1 MTTEQQARV
10 TVLGGGSF
18 GTVIAN
24 LAASNG
30 YPTTQWLRDAELV
43 AEMQATHQ
51 NTRYL
56 KGFNLD
62 SRLQFS
68 TDLEQTVSQADL
80 VFVAIPS
87 KAFRQVVQ
95 AAKPYFKPKQ
105 MLVSMTK
112 GIEAGTF
119 SLMSQI
125 IREEVPDARLGVLSG
140 PNLAKEIAAKMPA
153 GTVIASLD
161 PELRSFVHEVLA
173 CAHFRVF
180 ANTDIYGVEL
190 SGALKNIYAIATGI
204 AQAQQVGENTRSM
217 LLTRALAEMSRFAVQ
232 LGANPLTFLG
242 LAGVGD
248 LFATCSSPL
257 SRNYQVGFAFGS
269 GKKLADIIADL
280 EQTAEG
286 INTIQQVKQQADK
299 LGVYMPIVSGLYDI
313 IYNDLPIQQVA
324 ANMMNSGQRSD
335 VEFVLPNR

>member
-1 MTTEQQARV
+1 MSLSKPRV
-10 TVLGGGSF
+10 AVLGGGSF

-30 YPTTQWLRDAELV
+30 CQTTQWLRDAELV
-43 AEMQATHQ
+43 TEMQTTHQ

-56 KGFNLD
+56 KGFDLHPT
-62 SRLQFS
+62 LQFS
-68 TDLEQTVSQADL
+68 TNLEQTVSQADL

-95 AAKPYFKPKQ
+95 TAKPYFQAKQ

-112 GIEAGTF
+112 GIEADTF

-125 IREEVPDARLGVLSG
+125 IREEVPNARLGVLSG

-161 PELRSFVHEVLA
+161 PDLRATVHQVLA
-173 CAHFRVF
+173 CPYFRVF

-190 SGALKNIYAIATGI
+190 SGALKNIYAIATGM
-204 AQAQQVGENTRSM
+204 AQANKVGENTRSM

-257 SRNYQVGFAFGS
+257 SRNYQVGFALGS
-269 GKKLADIIADL
+269 GKKLNDIIADL

-286 INTIQQVKQQADK
+286 INTIKQVKQQADK
-299 LGVYMPIVSGLYDI
+299 LGVYMPIVSGLYEV
-313 IYNDLPIQQVA
+313 IYNEQPIAQVA
-324 ANMMNSGQRSD
+324 AKMMNSGQRSD

>member
-1 MTTEQQARV
+1 MTLAKPRV
-10 TVLGGGSF
+10 AVLGGGSF

-24 LAASNG
+24 LAAGNG
-30 YPTTQWLRDAELV
+30 CQTTQWLRDAELV
-43 AEMQATHQ
+43 AEMQDTHQ

-56 KGFNLD
+56 KGFDLNPA
-62 SRLQFS
+62 LQFS

-95 AAKPYFKPKQ
+95 TAKPYFQAKQ

-112 GIEAGTF
+112 GIEADTF
-119 SLMSQI
+119 ALMSQI
-125 IREEVPDARLGVLSG
+125 IREEVPNARLGVLSG

-161 PELRSFVHEVLA
+161 PELRTIVHQVLA
-173 CAHFRVF
+173 CPYFRVF

-204 AQAQQVGENTRSM
+204 AQAQKVGENTRSM

-257 SRNYQVGFAFGS
+257 SRNYQVGFALGS
-269 GKKLADIIADL
+269 GKKLNDIIADL

-286 INTIQQVKQQADK
+286 INTIKQVKQQADK
-299 LGVYMPIVSGLYDI
+299 LEVYMPIVSGLYEI
-313 IYNDLPIQQVA
+313 IYNEQPIAEIA
-324 ANMMNSGQRSD
+324 AKMMNSGQRSD

>member
-1 MTTEQQARV
+1 
-10 TVLGGGSF
+10 
-18 GTVIAN
+18 VI
-24 LAASNG
+24 
-30 YPTTQWLRDAELV
+30 
-43 AEMQATHQ
+43 
-51 NTRYL
+51 
-56 KGFNLD
+56 
-62 SRLQFS
+62 
-68 TDLEQTVSQADL
+68 QT
-80 VFVAIPS
+80 
-87 KAFRQVVQ
+87 
-95 AAKPYFKPKQ
+95 AKPHFQAKQ

-112 GIEAGTF
+112 GIEADTF

-125 IREEVPDARLGVLSG
+125 IREEVPNARLGVLSG

-161 PELRSFVHEVLA
+161 PDLRATVHQVLA
-173 CAHFRVF
+173 CPYFRVF

-190 SGALKNIYAIATGI
+190 SGALKNIYAIATGM
-204 AQAQQVGENTRSM
+204 AQANKVGENTRSM

-257 SRNYQVGFAFGS
+257 SRNYQVGFALGS
-269 GKKLADIIADL
+269 GKKLNDIIADL

-286 INTIQQVKQQADK
+286 INTIKQVKQQADK
-299 LGVYMPIVSGLYDI
+299 LGVYMPIVSGLYEV
-313 IYNDLPIQQVA
+313 IYNEQPIAEVA
-324 ANMMNSGQRSD
+324 AKMMNSGQRSD

>member
-1 MTTEQQARV
+1 MTTAKPRV
-10 TVLGGGSF
+10 AILGGGSF

-30 YPTTQWLRDAELV
+30 FLTTQWLRDVELV
-43 AEMQATHQ
+43 AEMQATHE

-56 KGFNLD
+56 KGFSLHPD
-62 SRLQFS
+62 LQFS
-68 TDLEQTVSQADL
+68 TDLGQAVSEADL

-87 KAFRQVVQ
+87 KGFRQVVQ
-95 AAKPYFKPKQ
+95 TAKPFLQPKQ
-105 MLVSMTK
+105 MLISMTK

-161 PELRSFVHEVLA
+161 PELRALVHQVLA
-173 CAHFRVF
+173 CAYFRVF

-190 SGALKNIYAIATGI
+190 SGALKNIYAIATGM
-204 AQAQQVGENTRSM
+204 AQAQKVGENTRSM

-257 SRNYQVGFAFGS
+257 SRNYQVGFALGS

-299 LGVYMPIVSGLYDI
+299 LGVYMPIVSGLYEI
-313 IYNDLPIQQVA
+313 IYNDLPIIEVA